1 MVWFFGCF
9 LVSIQSTSNI
19 VIGRVQIH
27 CMVRG
32 TDINLVLV
40 TGSGETAL
48 HRPKE
53 PTPCATEPELAV
65 PVASNMLCL
74 LSWQGIPRSVG
85 Q

>member
-32 TDINLVLV
+32 TDMYGRN
-40 TGSGETAL
+40 
-48 HRPKE
+48 
-53 PTPCATEPELAV
+53 
-65 PVASNMLCL
+65 PVSPFY
-74 LSWQGIPRSVG
+74 WEY
-85 Q
+85 